1 MNWKTRLKDENTER
15 GIKGEK
21 KKKEKETTPNNS
33 TEISKN
39 LENERHES
47 RLVVY

>member
-1 MNWKTRLKDENTER
+1 MKILREELK
-15 GIKGEK
+15 GK

-33 TEISKN
+33 TEISEN

>member
-1 MNWKTRLKDENTER
+1 MKILREELK
-15 GIKGEK
+15 GK
-21 KKKEKETTPNNS
+21 KKKEKETTTNNS
-33 TEISKN
+33 TEIYKN